1 MGGGIARG
9 AKGFEMAGKDGR
21 LVVAGEAR
29 FKFGFGRFVRVVGG
43 GFEGIKNRP
52 PREMDL
58 LKTSRCS

>member
-29 FKFGFGRFVRVVGG
+29 FKFGFGRFVRVMEG

-52 PREMDL
+52 LGEMDL
-58 LKTSRCS
+58 LKN